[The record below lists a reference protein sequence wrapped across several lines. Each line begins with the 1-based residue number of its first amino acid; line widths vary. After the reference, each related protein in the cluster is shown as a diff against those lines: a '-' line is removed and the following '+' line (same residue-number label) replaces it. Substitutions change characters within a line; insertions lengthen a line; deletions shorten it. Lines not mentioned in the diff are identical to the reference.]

1 MELSGVQVSMGR
13 SDWRYRPITPVADL
27 ELRGIAKRYGE
38 ATAVDDVSLTVAP
51 GELVSLLGPSGCG
64 KTTTLRIVAGFV
76 PPDRG
81 RVLLKNADVT
91 AVPPNKRDVGMLFQN
106 YALFPHLTAAD
117 NVAFGLRMRRVPRP
131 QRRRRVEQALE
142 MVRLRDFAQRYPRQ
156 MSGGQQQRVALARA
170 VVIHPSVLL
179 LDEPLSNLDARL
191 RHELRTEIR
200 QLQQTLRITTIF
212 VTHDQEEALT
222 MSDRVVVM
230 NHGRVEQIGAP
241 AEIYRAPRTLFVAQF
256 IGEANIIAG
265 RLEPLGARYARLVT
279 DTGVAFSTTTKG
291 GVSAGMTALAT
302 LRPESLRIFGQHDPR
317 SQPYA
322 NRFQGVVETVAYLG
336 SRTMLS
342 VRVDAAISLRVMQ
355 QGSEAD
361 PDQGGDG
368 PRQGETVVV
377 ACSAEAC
384 RVIPAS

>member
-1 MELSGVQVSMGR
+1 MNLKNGR
-13 SDWRYRPITPVADL
+13 HATQPDTQVADV

-38 ATAVDDVSLTVAP
+38 AVAVDDVSLTVAP
-51 GELVSLLGPSGCG
+51 GELLSLLGPSGCG
-64 KTTTLRIVAGFV
+64 KTTTLRVVAGFV

-117 NVAFGLRMRRVPRP
+117 NIAFGLRMRGVPRP
-131 QRRRRVEQALE
+131 QRRLRVEQALE
-142 MVRLRDFAQRYPRQ
+142 LVRLGDFGQRYPRQ
-156 MSGGQQQRVALARA
+156 LSGGQQQRVALARA

-179 LDEPLSNLDARL
+179 LDEPLSNLDAQL

-200 QLQQTLRITTIF
+200 QLQQTLGITTIF
-212 VTHDQEEALT
+212 VTHDQEEALS

-230 NHGRVEQIGAP
+230 NHGHVEQIGSP
-241 AEIYRAPRTLFVAQF
+241 ADIYRAPRTQFVAQF

-265 RLEPLGARYARLVT
+265 RLEPLDARNARLVT
-279 DTGVAFSTTTKG
+279 HTGVAFSITTNG
-291 GVSAGMTALAT
+291 GVSAGVTAAAT
-302 LRPESLRIFGQHDPR
+302 LRPESLRVFGQHDPR

-322 NRFQGVVETVAYLG
+322 NRFQGVIETVAYLG

-342 VRVDAAISLRVMQ
+342 VRVDAAISLRVMRQ
-355 QGSEAD
+355 EGEAGQD
-361 PDQGGDG
+361 HGADQL
-368 PRQGETVVV
+368 RQGETVII

>member
-1 MELSGVQVSMGR
+1 MNLKNGR
-13 SDWRYRPITPVADL
+13 HATQPDTQVADV

-38 ATAVDDVSLTVAP
+38 AVAVDDVSLTVAP
-51 GELVSLLGPSGCG
+51 GELLSLLGPSGCG
-64 KTTTLRIVAGFV
+64 KTTTLRVVAGFV

-117 NVAFGLRMRRVPRP
+117 NIAFGLRMRGVPRP
-131 QRRRRVEQALE
+131 QRRLRVEQALE
-142 MVRLRDFAQRYPRQ
+142 LVRLGDFGQRYPRQ
-156 MSGGQQQRVALARA
+156 LSGGQQQRVALARA

-179 LDEPLSNLDARL
+179 LDEPLSNLDAQL

-200 QLQQTLRITTIF
+200 QLQQTLGITTIF
-212 VTHDQEEALT
+212 VTHDQEEALS

-230 NHGRVEQIGAP
+230 NHGHVEQIGSP
-241 AEIYRAPRTLFVAQF
+241 AEIYRAPRTQFVAQF

-265 RLEPLGARYARLVT
+265 RLEPLDARNARLVT
-279 DTGVAFSTTTKG
+279 HTGVAFSITTNG
-291 GVSAGMTALAT
+291 GVSAGVTAAAT
-302 LRPESLRIFGQHDPR
+302 LRPESLRVFGQHDPR

-322 NRFQGVVETVAYLG
+322 NRFQGVIETVAYLG

-342 VRVDAAISLRVMQ
+342 VRVDAAISLRVMRQ
-355 QGSEAD
+355 DGEANQD
-361 PDQGGDG
+361 HGADQL
-368 PRQGETVVV
+368 RQGETVII

>member
-1 MELSGVQVSMGR
+1 MNLKNGR
-13 SDWRYRPITPVADL
+13 HATQPDTQVADV

-38 ATAVDDVSLTVAP
+38 AVAVDDVSLTVAP
-51 GELVSLLGPSGCG
+51 GELLSLLGPSGCG
-64 KTTTLRIVAGFV
+64 KTTTLRVVAGFV

-91 AVPPNKRDVGMLFQN
+91 VVPPNKRDVGMLFQN

-117 NVAFGLRMRRVPRP
+117 NIAFGLRMRGVPRP
-131 QRRRRVEQALE
+131 QRRLRVEQALE
-142 MVRLRDFAQRYPRQ
+142 LVRLGDFGQRYPRQ
-156 MSGGQQQRVALARA
+156 LSGGQQQRVALARA

-179 LDEPLSNLDARL
+179 LDEPLSNLDAQL

-200 QLQQTLRITTIF
+200 QLQQTLGITTIF
-212 VTHDQEEALT
+212 VTHDQEEALS

-230 NHGRVEQIGAP
+230 NHGHVEQIGSP
-241 AEIYRAPRTLFVAQF
+241 ADIYRAPRTQFVAQF

-265 RLEPLGARYARLVT
+265 RLEPLDARNARLVT
-279 DTGVAFSTTTKG
+279 HTGVAFSITTNG
-291 GVSAGMTALAT
+291 GVSAGVTAAAT
-302 LRPESLRIFGQHDPR
+302 LRPESLRVFGQHDPR

-322 NRFQGVVETVAYLG
+322 NRFQGVIETVAYLG

-342 VRVDAAISLRVMQ
+342 VRVDAAISLRVMRQ
-355 QGSEAD
+355 EGEASQD
-361 PDQGGDG
+361 HGADQL
-368 PRQGETVVV
+368 RQGETVII